1 MKQKT
6 LALARRSIVASKNIK
21 AGEKF
26 TEDNLAVKRP
36 GTGISPLQW
45 DELLGLEANKDFIA
59 DDLISI

>member
-1 MKQKT
+1 M
-6 LALARRSIVASKNIK
+6 ARRSSCTKNIK
-21 AGEKF
+21 AGEMF

-45 DELLGLEANKDFIA
+45 DELLGLEANKYFIA